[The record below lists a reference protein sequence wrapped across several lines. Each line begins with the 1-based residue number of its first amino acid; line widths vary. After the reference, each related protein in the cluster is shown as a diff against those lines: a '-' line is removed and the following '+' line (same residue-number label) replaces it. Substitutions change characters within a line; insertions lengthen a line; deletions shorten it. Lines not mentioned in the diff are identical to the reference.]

1 LSASALFHH
10 SAAEASGKASGTPRT
25 GFDMRLLQLN
35 VFQLA
40 ADWSVWAAGII
51 GLSVFVQV
59 HRWSPR
65 FLPTLDQ
72 GLAWLRRPARS
83 EPARAEVVHT
93 VVEPIELDDEWQR
106 ADWQSDDWQHE
117 DHLREDHLL
126 RDRLHEDW
134 LQAEWERQFHEAQ
147 LNGLDRAEAAR
158 ERAERLIDAAEYM
171 LDRTFEECAAV
182 LQSAEAI
189 ERLHRILDVSAEPTA
204 ERPARDTDNTKPAS
218 VAA

>member
-1 LSASALFHH
+1 MLLHR
-10 SAAEASGKASGTPRT
+10 SAAEALGKAGGTSRT
-25 GFDMRLLQLN
+25 GSDMRLLQLN

-40 ADWSVWAAGII
+40 ADWSAWAAGII
-51 GLSVFVQV
+51 ALSVFVHV

-72 GLAWLRRPARS
+72 GLTWLRRPAQS
-83 EPARAEVVHT
+83 EPVLAEPVRP
-93 VVEPIELDDEWQR
+93 VVEPIERDDDWHR
-106 ADWQSDDWQHE
+106 ADWQGDDWQH
-117 DHLREDHLL
+117 DDRLGEDHLL
-126 RDRLHEDW
+126 EDRLHEDW

-158 ERAERLIDAAEYM
+158 ERAEQLIDAAEYM

-182 LQSAEAI
+182 MQSAEAL
-189 ERLHRILDVSAEPTA
+189 ERMHRILDVSAEPTA
-204 ERPARDTDNTKPAS
+204 EQPARDADNTRPAS

>member
-1 LSASALFHH
+1 VLFHH
-10 SAAEASGKASGTPRT
+10 STAEASGKAGSTLST

-51 GLSVFVQV
+51 ALSVFVHV

-72 GLAWLRRPARS
+72 GLAWLRRPAPS
-83 EPARAEVVHT
+83 EPALAEPVQLA
-93 VVEPIELDDEWQR
+93 VEPLEPDDDWQRGDWQGDEWQ
-106 ADWQSDDWQHE
+106 HE
-117 DHLREDHLL
+117 HSLRE
-126 RDRLHEDW
+126 DRLHEDW
-134 LQAEWERQFHEAQ
+134 LQAEWERQFLEAQ
-147 LNGLDRAEAAR
+147 LNSMDRIEAARDRAEQ
-158 ERAERLIDAAEYM
+158 LIDAAEYM

-182 LQSAEAI
+182 MQSDAAIEQMRRTVAAAKAGLSSAEQA
-189 ERLHRILDVSAEPTA
+189 S
-204 ERPARDTDNTKPAS
+204 DTDNTAHSS